1 MEDQVKEFTKAKI
14 TIEYEGAE
22 PIVFDADECV
32 LQVNNMVDPLYME
45 GHLGP
50 VGNRLGNK
58 HLDIKAI
65 QFKHEEILNI

>member
-32 LQVNNMVDPLYME
+32 LQLNNTVDPIYME

-58 HLDIKAI
+58 YLDIKAI
-65 QFKHEEILNI
+65 QFKHEEHWNI